1 MRSYPWLIAHRGAMA
16 EAPENVAA
24 GFDIAFSYRIDGIET
39 DVQLSSD
46 GVPVIFH
53 DDTLRRI
60 TGKKGT
66 VADYPL
72 AALQELDYGA
82 WYAETFRGEA
92 ILTLEAFLR
101 RYAGKGIFMIEL
113 KSEAGRQ
120 DPSAYRS
127 RLCRAAAE
135 TIFHTVPEN
144 QHEKIFILSFDAG
157 MVARTRELA
166 PSLNYVLNLGKPVS
180 RKASDDFL
188 HGGLW
193 GYGLAFRKLTA
204 GFVRQCHE
212 REKRVAVYSC
222 NSPAEVSAVL
232 EPGTDVV
239 MTDDP
244 GKVAPYFSDLRESV
258 PAKSSF
264 RGKIKAN
271 RQCNAGEGG

>member
-1 MRSYPWLIAHRGAMA
+1 MHPYPWLIAHRGAMA

-24 GFDIAFSYRIDGIET
+24 GFDIAFSYGIDGIET

-46 GVPVIFH
+46 GIPVIFH

-60 TGKKGT
+60 TGKKGS
-66 VADYPL
+66 VADYPI

-82 WYAETFRGEA
+82 WYAEAFRGET
-92 ILTLEAFLR
+92 ILSLEALLR

-127 RLCRAAAE
+127 RLCRAAAN
-135 TIFHTVPEN
+135 TILQTVPEDRRK
-144 QHEKIFILSFDAG
+144 EIFILSFDAG
-157 MVARTRELA
+157 MVAHTRELA

-180 RKASDDFL
+180 RKAADDVL
-188 HGGLW
+188 HRGLW

-204 GFVRQCHE
+204 GFVRQCHD
-212 REKRVAVYSC
+212 RDKRVAVYSC
-222 NSPAEVSAVL
+222 NSPAEVSAAIEL
-232 EPGTDVV
+232 DTDVV

-244 GKVAPYFSDLRESV
+244 GEVAPYFSDLRESV
-258 PAKSSF
+258 TAASRF
-264 RGKIKAN
+264 RTEIKAN
-271 RQCNAGEGG
+271 RQCNAGEGE